1 MRILRLF
8 TEHPA
13 SVGENYFTHA
23 LMASKIALKFAIAVP
38 MQLIHAVFPFIRPP
52 LASDTYSMINFLEE
66 MMPESRK
73 KKNSKGCCDG
83 RQCQSNAS

>member
-13 SVGENYFTHA
+13 SVGENYLTHA

-38 MQLIHAVFPFIRPP
+38 MQLIHAVFPFICPP
-52 LASDTYSMINFLEE
+52 LGSDTCSMIIFLEKTK
-66 MMPESRK
+66 PESRK
-73 KKNSKGCCDG
+73 RANSCCEED
-83 RQCQSNAS
+83 